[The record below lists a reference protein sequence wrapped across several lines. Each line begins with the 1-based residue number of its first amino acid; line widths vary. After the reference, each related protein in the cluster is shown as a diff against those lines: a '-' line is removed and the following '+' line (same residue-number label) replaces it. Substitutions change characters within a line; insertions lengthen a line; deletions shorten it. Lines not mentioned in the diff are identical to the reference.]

1 MEISEEV
8 VGIIVIA
15 LAAMRYL
22 RIALEIKY
30 NK

>member
-8 VGIIVIA
+8 VGIVVIA

-22 RIALEIKY
+22 RIALAIKHT
-30 NK
+30 N